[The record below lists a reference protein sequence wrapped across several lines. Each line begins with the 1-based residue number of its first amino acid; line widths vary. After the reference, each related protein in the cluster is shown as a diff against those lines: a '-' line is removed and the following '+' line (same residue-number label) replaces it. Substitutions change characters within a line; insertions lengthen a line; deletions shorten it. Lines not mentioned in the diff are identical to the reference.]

1 MLRHLAA
8 TVVVLCVNAEPLFAQ
23 GLQFNVTAA
32 TAEIHKFPSIGSPVI
47 GKVTRG
53 TSLEVTREIGHWVR
67 VWWAGGEGSAG
78 YVHVTTG
85 SMTPGGAGS
94 AAVSGLTPQATAA
107 AAASRQQSGLLPATN
122 ASADAALAAAPAPAV
137 STQILLPTHLMG
149 LGAGLNMNTSNRVF
163 KGTARGWWT
172 PRFGVQFEIARDEA
186 SSVLAAQR
194 TTLLEFA
201 PSVLYSL
208 PDAAGSYLWLRPYIG
223 GGATFYRSSFGET
236 TNPATRVTESGMD
249 FQAFG
254 GGEFT
259 LSSAPRFAL
268 SADLAYR
275 RPRTSF
281 FGFDTRTLNF
291 SLSGHWYIK

>member
-8 TVVVLCVNAEPLFAQ
+8 IVVVLFVNAEPLFAQ
-23 GLQFNVTAA
+23 GLQLNVTAA
-32 TAEIHKFPSIGSPVI
+32 TADIHKFPSIGSPVI

-78 YVHVTTG
+78 YMHVTTG
-85 SMTPGGAGS
+85 SITRGGADS
-94 AAVSGLTPQATAA
+94 VALSNGLTPQATAA
-107 AAASRQQSGLLPATN
+107 AASPQQSGLPLATPG
-122 ASADAALAAAPAPAV
+122 SPDAALAPSPAPAV
-137 STQILLPTHLMG
+137 STQILLPTHVMG

-172 PRFGVQFEIARDEA
+172 NRFGVQFEIARDEA

-236 TNPATRVTESGMD
+236 TNPATRVTNSGMD

-259 LSSAPRFAL
+259 LPSAPRFAL

>member
-1 MLRHLAA
+1 
-8 TVVVLCVNAEPLFAQ
+8 
-23 GLQFNVTAA
+23 
-32 TAEIHKFPSIGSPVI
+32 
-47 GKVTRG
+47 
-53 TSLEVTREIGHWVR
+53 
-67 VWWAGGEGSAG
+67 
-78 YVHVTTG
+78 
-85 SMTPGGAGS
+85 
-94 AAVSGLTPQATAA
+94 
-107 AAASRQQSGLLPATN
+107 
-122 ASADAALAAAPAPAV
+122 
-137 STQILLPTHLMG
+137 MG

-172 PRFGVQFEIARDEA
+172 NRFGVQFEIARDEA

-236 TNPATRVTESGMD
+236 TNPATRVTNSGMD

-259 LSSAPRFAL
+259 LPSAPRFAL